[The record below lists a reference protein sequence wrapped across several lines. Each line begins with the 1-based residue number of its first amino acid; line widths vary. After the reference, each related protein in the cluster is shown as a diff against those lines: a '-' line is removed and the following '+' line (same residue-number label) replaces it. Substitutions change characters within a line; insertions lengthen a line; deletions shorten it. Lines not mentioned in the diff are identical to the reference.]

1 MTVIILR
8 PDHLTGLHRFYNFVD
23 DALSGEK
30 TEIPKP
36 QVCVMAAAVG
46 ATQVGAQHGPRICQ
60 RQLCGAQKKK
70 IVKLKPIYICE
81 GEELGFQDE
90 LF

>member
-46 ATQVGAQHGPRICQ
+46 ATQVGAQHGPPH
-60 RQLCGAQKKK
+60 LSEAAVWSSKKK